1 MKMKLLPLVLLILI
15 IGSAVAI
22 SGCTSSGN
30 STTSSNGTPTAS
42 NAINVENLK
51 IVSQG
56 YGSYDVKATITP
68 NKDISYLEMVAI
80 AYDSSGAVI
89 ERSPMVWNTNDAKSG
104 QKYKVTGL
112 LYISGDEKPAKVDIL
127 IFDSPFAGGSESG
140 NIYKQT
146 VTV

>member
-1 MKMKLLPLVLLILI
+1 MI
-15 IGSAVAI
+15 IGSGVAI

-30 STTSSNGTPTAS
+30 KTTSSNGTTAA

-89 ERSPMVWNTNDAKSG
+89 ERSPMVWNINDAKSG
-104 QKYKVTGL
+104 QKYKATGMMF
-112 LYISGDEKPAKVDIL
+112 ISGDEKPTKVDIL

-146 VTV
+146 VTVS